1 MLVCTLAKRNG
12 NYNISIVTLS
22 RQNEGIFKILII
34 CFHLLGM
41 NPNQDRQG
49 CHLQE
54 SVHCTFSF
62 THLTQQKYC
71 CGNRCESNDWSRE
84 SLSWLKSLHSTCY
97 GFFLYSVWFS
107 SLKLNF
113 LMIFSNFF
121 NTPTKDCFLIS
132 FSDYASVAQP
142 LAGGQSWRKCWLG
155 NISCVHLCSE
165 LWWWK
170 FISNWVY
177 LETKLC
183 RHRDTNYCLRN
194 WMRSFMFNL
203 IY

>member
-1 MLVCTLAKRNG
+1 MA
-12 NYNISIVTLS
+12 
-22 RQNEGIFKILII
+22 
-34 CFHLLGM
+34 
-41 NPNQDRQG
+41 
-49 CHLQE
+49 
-54 SVHCTFSF
+54 
-62 THLTQQKYC
+62 
-71 CGNRCESNDWSRE
+71 
-84 SLSWLKSLHSTCY
+84 
-97 GFFLYSVWFS
+97 FFLYSVWFS

-170 FISNWVY
+170 FISNWVH

-194 WMRSFMFNL
+194 WMRSWSCLTIFTVTANYLMKINFGL
-203 IY
+203 VSSFSDMYLG